1 MSERGTSKI
10 VVEMIGAGLGICL
23 LVALMV
29 LPFYELKEEVDRQ
42 RAVKYHIIDI
52 SGHDYYCDDYTNNN
66 NVIEFTDYEGR
77 FIKIYKVKTII
88 KNK

>member
-1 MSERGTSKI
+1 MSEKKLSNII
-10 VVEMIGAGLGICL
+10 VEGLLYGLGICFI
-23 LVALMV
+23 VALIV
-29 LPFYELKEEVDRQ
+29 LPLYELKKEVDKQ
-42 RAVKYHIIDI
+42 NAVKYHIIDI

-77 FIKIYKVKTII
+77 FIKIYKIKTII

>member
-1 MSERGTSKI
+1 MSEKKLSNII
-10 VVEMIGAGLGICL
+10 VEGLLYGLGIIFVISL
-23 LVALMV
+23 FI
-29 LPFYELKEEVDRQ
+29 LPLIIVKKEVDKQ
-42 RAVKYHIIDI
+42 NAVKYHIIDI
-52 SGHDYYCDDYTNNN
+52 SGHDYYCDDYTTNN